1 MSPSERRPKRAAGL
15 GRVVA
20 YYVLFAAILVAAVQ
34 NVPFVHDVVSG
45 VRLSQLEGG
54 LSETLGVARGA
65 PVGDPASG
73 GPWDGALLAALSM
86 LGALAIMIPVTW
98 VYMLT
103 RRHRGYEESVV
114 HTLLILPVAVTGIV
128 MIVQNS
134 VALAFSLAGIVAA
147 VRFRTTLDDTK
158 DAVYVFLAIG
168 VGLAS
173 GVQALGVALT
183 LSLVFNGVVLVLWR
197 THFGNIYADPN
208 TRAGELGIGDIAA
221 GPASAHGAL
230 QVGDPAVLEAA
241 SVSDLAEIADLAVRI
256 ERHISEERAKKKA
269 KRANC
274 LFLIHCAGAQAAQAY
289 VEPILEG
296 VSVRW
301 KLVEMSPGPE
311 GHLLIYVARIEEPS
325 AQGAV
330 MDRLRAGHDG
340 AIAAAEMR
348 SLQGL
353 KRRT

>member
-1 MSPSERRPKRAAGL
+1 MTAIRTKRAAGL

-20 YYVLFAAILVAAVQ
+20 YYALFAILLLVAVQ
-34 NVPFVHDVVSG
+34 YIPFVRDVVSG
-45 VRLSQLEGG
+45 VRLSQLESDVSGIFG
-54 LSETLGVARGA
+54 AGA
-65 PVGDPASG
+65 PPPVGSPVVT
-73 GPWDGALLAALSM
+73 GPWAGALVAALSM
-86 LGALAIMIPVTW
+86 LGALAIMVPVTW

-128 MIVQNS
+128 MIVQDS

-173 GVQALGVALT
+173 GVQAIGIALT
-183 LSLVFNGVVLVLWR
+183 LSLVFNGVVLALWR

-208 TRAGELGIGDIAA
+208 TRAGELGVGDIAA
-221 GPASAHGAL
+221 GPASANTAL
-230 QVGDPAVLEAA
+230 RVGDPAVLEAA
-241 SVSDLAEIADLAVRI
+241 SVSDLGKIADLAVRI
-256 ERHISEERAKKKA
+256 ERHIAEERTRKKLQ
-269 KRANC
+269 RANS
-274 LFLIHCAGAQAAQAY
+274 LFLIHAPSAEAAQGY

-301 KLVEMSPGPE
+301 KLVEMSPGPD
-311 GHLLIYVARIEEPS
+311 GHLLIYVARIDEPS

-330 MDRLRAGHDG
+330 MDRLRSGHGG
-340 AIAAAEMR
+340 AISAAEMR
-348 SLQGL
+348 SLKGL
-353 KRRT
+353 KPRV

>member
-1 MSPSERRPKRAAGL
+1 MASPPRAKRPSGL
-15 GRVVA
+15 GRVVV
-20 YYVLFAAILVAAVQ
+20 YYGLLAVLLILAVRFVPSVRDVVAGTRLSELEGSLSGTFGQDAPPPVGEPIDAGPWSGAAV
-34 NVPFVHDVVSG
+34 
-45 VRLSQLEGG
+45 
-54 LSETLGVARGA
+54 
-65 PVGDPASG
+65 
-73 GPWDGALLAALSM
+73 AALSM
-86 LGALAIMIPVTW
+86 FGALAIMVPVTW

-173 GVQALGVALT
+173 GVQALGIALT

-208 TRAGELGIGDIAA
+208 ARAGALGVGDIAA
-221 GPASAHGAL
+221 GPASANTAL

-241 SVSDLAEIADLAVRI
+241 SVSDLSEIADLAVRI

-269 KRANC
+269 RRANS
-274 LFLIHCAGAQAAQAY
+274 LFLIHCRTAEAAQAY

-301 KLVEMSPGPE
+301 KLVEMGPGPE
-311 GHLLIYVARIEEPS
+311 GHLLIYVARIEDPG

-330 MDRLRAGHDG
+330 MDQLRSAPDDVVT
-340 AIAAAEMR
+340 AAELR
-348 SLQGL
+348 SLKGL